1 LQQIVPELTVLPGK
15 TYKLF
20 YQFLVRSLGPMPA
33 NYSQRAPFVHW
44 FRGSLTFL
52 QHKRYS
58 HTVHTEIQT
67 VRFWAVASSLKHP
80 MGISQTD
87 IVRMTSKNDCSRLAL
102 SRFDAADLTFL
113 EAVQAAAEG
122 AGTGQLDQQS
132 LIDFDQKNIRTAT
145 SVLLAYII
153 AKLRIQDVRFP

>member
-1 LQQIVPELTVLPGK
+1 
-15 TYKLF
+15 
-20 YQFLVRSLGPMPA
+20 MPA

-44 FRGSLTFL
+44 FRGSLAFL

-58 HTVHTEIQT
+58 HTVLTEVDT
-67 VRFWAVASSLKHP
+67 VRCWTVASALKHP
-80 MGISQTD
+80 VRVSQTN
-87 IVRMTSKNDCSRLAL
+87 IVLMASNNDGSRLAL

-122 AGTGQLDQQS
+122 AHTGQLDQQR

-153 AKLRIQDVRFP
+153 AKLRIQDARFP